1 MAYKCKSNL
10 QLGKVVKPKMK
21 GLALDD
27 TTFRD
32 CANRI
37 PRLWP
42 NTQDQVS
49 SLRLF
54 KAWDKDWPDGGRVK
68 SWSALEVAVR
78 EGNMQVLVGTQ
89 VTCDE
94 QDDDR
99 DWRLVMKLLQVIGRE
114 RVMGAALGTYFLHV

>member
-1 MAYKCKSNL
+1 M
-10 QLGKVVKPKMK
+10 
-21 GLALDD
+21 
-27 TTFRD
+27 
-32 CANRI
+32 
-37 PRLWP
+37 
-42 NTQDQVS
+42 
-49 SLRLF
+49 
-54 KAWDKDWPDGGRVK
+54 K

-114 RVMGAALGTYFLHV
+114 RVMGALLRTYFVTACPRYCYWK